1 MSIKDIQEKYE
12 FDVYQKRDI
21 VLVKGKGAKVWDEN
35 GKQYIDCAA
44 GHGVALVGH
53 CNDRVIEAIKNQ
65 SRKLITC
72 PGIIYTEQRALFL
85 EKLMSIVPNNLK
97 KAFLCNSGTES
108 IEAALKFARFSTK
121 RTDFICMMRSF
132 HGRTFAAMS
141 ATFNPKYKQDFEP
154 LVPGFHFVPFNNFEK
169 LRAAVTDKTAAVL
182 LEPIQGE
189 GGINIAEKTFL
200 QNVRELCDEQDIVLI
215 FDEVQCGLCRTGE
228 MFGCDHFDIQP
239 DILCLAKGLAG
250 GVPLGAVVCSDKI
263 DVPIGRHGSTFGG
276 NPLSCAAGIAAI
288 DFMLEEDLAGQAK
301 EKGEYFEERF
311 SKHDLAK
318 VREVRVKG
326 LMIGIELKVRSKPYL
341 EALAEKGVLA
351 LPAGP
356 TVIRLL
362 PPLVITREE
371 LDSVIE
377 SFVEV
382 LKQ

>member
-141 ATFNPKYKQDFEP
+141 AAFNPKYKQDFEP